1 MESKNTITVLIVDD
15 HPVFRRGLKMVL
27 GGHPEIEV
35 VGEAADGIEAM
46 EKAAEL
52 QPSVVIMDV
61 QMPRSNGVE
70 ATAALRKT
78 APNSKVIIL
87 TVSERNGD
95 VFEAM
100 QAGARGYL
108 LKHVDVEQLVTAIK
122 VVALGDV
129 IISQAIA
136 SKLIDYLRPTS
147 EPIETNGAPALSIRE
162 LEVLRLVA
170 GGASNSEIADQLSI
184 AEATVK
190 AHLRNIMDKMQ
201 VKNRAQAVARAI
213 SNGVIN
219 HQPSPNQNP

>member
-1 MESKNTITVLIVDD
+1 MEPNNTITVLIVDD
-15 HPVFRRGLKMVL
+15 HPVFRRGLVMVL

-35 VGEAADGIEAM
+35 VGEAADGIEAV
-46 EKAAEL
+46 EKATEL
-52 QPSVVIMDV
+52 QPSVVIMDM

-70 ATAALRKT
+70 ATAALRKV
-78 APNSKVIIL
+78 APNSKVLIL

-108 LKHVDVEQLVTAIK
+108 LKYVDVEELMAAIK
-122 VVALGDV
+122 AVAMGNV

-136 SKLIDYLRPTS
+136 GKLIDYLRPTS
-147 EPIETNGAPALSIRE
+147 EPSEANGTPTLSIRE

-170 GGASNSEIADQLSI
+170 AGASNGEIAEKLSI
-184 AEATVK
+184 SEATVK

-201 VKNRAQAVARAI
+201 VKNRAQAVARAF
-213 SNGVIN
+213 SNGVLK
-219 HQPSPNQNP
+219 H

>member
-1 MESKNTITVLIVDD
+1 MITALVVDD
-15 HPVFRRGLKMVL
+15 HPVFRKGLITVL
-27 GGHPEIEV
+27 GACADVQV
-35 VGEAADGIEAM
+35 VGEAVDGIEAV

-70 ATAALRKT
+70 ATAALQKV
-78 APNSKVIIL
+78 APNTRVLIL

-95 VFEAM
+95 IFEAM

-108 LKHVDVEQLVTAIK
+108 LKYAGVEELVAAVK

-136 SKLIDYLRPTS
+136 GKLIDYLRPAGEQAEAS
-147 EPIETNGAPALSIRE
+147 EIQALSFRE
-162 LEVLRLVA
+162 LEVLKLVA
-170 GGASNSEIADQLSI
+170 AGASNRGAAEQLSI
-184 AEATVK
+184 SEATVK
-190 AHLRNIMDKMQ
+190 AHLRNIMDKLQ

-213 SNGVIN
+213 SNGVLK
-219 HQPSPNQNP
+219 Q

>member
-1 MESKNTITVLIVDD
+1 MITVLVVDD
-15 HPVFRRGLKMVL
+15 HPVFRKGLIMVL
-27 GGHPEIEV
+27 GASPDIQV
-35 VGEAADGIEAM
+35 VGEAVDGVEAV

-70 ATAALRKT
+70 ATAALQKA
-78 APNSKVIIL
+78 APNTKVLIL

-100 QAGARGYL
+100 RAGARGYL
-108 LKHVDVEQLVTAIK
+108 LKYAGIEELVAAVK

-136 SKLIDYLRPTS
+136 GKLIDYLRPAGEQAEVNEIQT
-147 EPIETNGAPALSIRE
+147 LSFRE
-162 LEVLRLVA
+162 VEVLKLVA
-170 GGASNSEIADQLSI
+170 AGASNRGVADQLTIS
-184 AEATVK
+184 EATVK
-190 AHLRNIMDKMQ
+190 SHLRNIMDKLQ

-213 SNGVIN
+213 SHGVL
-219 HQPSPNQNP
+219 